1 METSG
6 NADRPAPGQA
16 IFVERKGRGGC
27 LRRLIW
33 PMLVF
38 SVFLNLMLLPK
49 SLGIAPPL
57 EEHYVAG
64 SYTAAE
70 KIAIIEVTGVI
81 ADGNVDH
88 VLKQIRQA
96 REDHSVKA
104 VVLRVDSPG
113 GTVSGSDRIWR
124 ELATFS
130 EATDPRPVVVSMGG
144 MAASGGYY
152 VSASADRI
160 FAEPTTWTGSIGV
173 IMQFPQ
179 LKGLMEKL
187 GVDVATIA
195 TNDEWKDSGSPYK
208 NLGEAQR
215 ARWKEIVDQAYER
228 FARVVAQGRKL
239 PLKDVKALAN
249 GKVYTAVEARGL
261 GLVDQIG
268 YLDDAIA
275 FAKAKAQLSDFRV
288 IRYAKPFNALS
299 LLTMEAREPA
309 LTLDAQTVH
318 RLQTPQMLFLAQ

>member
-1 METSG
+1 MEMSE
-6 NADRPAPGQA
+6 NAERPATGQA
-16 IFVERKGRGGC
+16 IFVERKGRAGC

-33 PMLVF
+33 PMLLL
-38 SVFLNLMLLPK
+38 SVFLNLILLPRG
-49 SLGIAPPL
+49 LGIAPPL
-57 EEHYVAG
+57 DEHYVAG
-64 SYTAAE
+64 KFGE
-70 KIAIIEVTGVI
+70 PNKIAIIEVTGII
-81 ADGNVDH
+81 AAGNVDH

-124 ELATFS
+124 ELATLS
-130 EATDPRPVVVSMGG
+130 AATDPRPVVVSMGG
-144 MAASGGYY
+144 IAASGGYY
-152 VSASADRI
+152 VSASADHI

-195 TNDEWKDSGSPYK
+195 TNDEWKDSGSPFK
-208 NLGEAQR
+208 SLGEAQR
-215 ARWKEIVDQAYER
+215 VRWKEIVDQAYER

-239 PLKDVKALAN
+239 PLKEVKALAN
-249 GKVYTAVEARGL
+249 GKVYTAVEAKDL
-261 GLVDQIG
+261 GLIDQIG

-275 FAKAKAQLSDFRV
+275 FAQAKAELSDYRV

-299 LLTMEAREPA
+299 LLTTEAREPA
-309 LTLDAQTVH
+309 LPLDAETLH